1 MLLIV
6 IYFYSITDWTLN
18 VKSFKSIPDL
28 KFVMVLLQIFLFLDL
43 ESFDDG
49 RMLEEVEVS
58 VVLVQVEHALDEG
71 HPPLKVFLV
80 RHANRLCVLRRIK
93 LVLDVN

>member
-1 MLLIV
+1 
-6 IYFYSITDWTLN
+6 
-18 VKSFKSIPDL
+18 
-28 KFVMVLLQIFLFLDL
+28 
-43 ESFDDG
+43 
-49 RMLEEVEVS
+49 VS